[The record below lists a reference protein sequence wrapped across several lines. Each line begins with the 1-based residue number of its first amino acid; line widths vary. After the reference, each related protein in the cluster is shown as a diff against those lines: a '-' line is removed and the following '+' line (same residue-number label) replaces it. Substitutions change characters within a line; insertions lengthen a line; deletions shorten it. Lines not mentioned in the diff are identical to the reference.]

1 MEFKGKPISLLLKM
15 FTSLFV
21 FVGFCLM
28 AFFFKEKL
36 EIKHVVSLVIAAGFI
51 VLIFLPVDISIW
63 IDKAIEIAKLKY
75 GKNRDE
81 KNEKY

>member
-1 MEFKGKPISLLLKM
+1 MEFKGKPISLLAKVLA
-15 FTSLFV
+15 TLFV

-63 IDKAIEIAKLKY
+63 IDKAIEIAQLKY
-75 GKNRDE
+75 GKKQEEE
-81 KNEKY
+81 K